1 MEKVHVDLDADSP
14 FVKSLQRCFPHF
26 EIEATQVTDNDHA
39 NARAFSHLATKLIEG
54 EVDTDQVILD
64 IGSAPVRHTHSKHK
78 YHCICPMK
86 SAEDPDRLY
95 RYADKLRKSDVTDKC
110 IASKAADLLTVMST
124 PDAET
129 PSLCMHTD
137 STCRYHGS
145 VAVYQDVYAVH
156 APTSIYY
163 QALKGVRTIYWIGF
177 DTTPFMYKNMAGAY
191 PTYNTNWADESVL
204 EARNIGL
211 GSSDL
216 HEKSF
221 GKVSIMRKKKLQ
233 PTNKV
238 IFSVGS
244 TIYTEERIL
253 LRSWHLPNVF
263 HLKGKTSFTGRCNT
277 IVSCEGYVVK
287 KITLS
292 PGIYGKVDNLAS
304 TMHREGFLSC
314 KVTDTLRGERVS
326 FPVCTY
332 VPATLCDQM
341 TGILAT
347 DVSVDDAQKLL
358 VGLNQRIVV
367 NGRTQRN
374 TNTMQNYLLPV
385 VAQAFSRWAREHR
398 ADLEDE
404 KGLGVRER
412 SLVMGCCWAFKTHKI
427 TSIYKRPGTQTIKKV
442 PAVFN
447 SFVIPQPTSYGLDIG
462 LRRRIKMLFD
472 AKKAPAPIIT
482 EADVAHLKGLQEEAE
497 AVAEAEAVRAALP
510 PLLPEVDKETVEADI
525 DLIMQEAGAG
535 SVETP
540 RRHIKVTTYPGEE
553 MIGSYAVLSP
563 QAVLN
568 SEKLACIHPLAE
580 QVLVMTHK
588 GRAGRYKVEPY
599 HGRVIVPSGTAI
611 PIPDFQA
618 LSESATIVFNERE
631 FVNRYLHHIAVNG
644 GALNTDEEYYKVVKS
659 TETDSEYVFDI
670 DAKKCV
676 KKGDAGPMCLVG
688 ELVDPPFHEFAYES
702 LKTRP
707 AAPHKVPT
715 IGVYGVPGSGKSGII
730 KSAVTKRDLV
740 VSAKKENCME
750 IIKDVKRMRG
760 MDIAA
765 RTVDSVLLNGVKHS
779 VDTLYIDEAFACHA
793 GTLLALIAI
802 VKPKKVV
809 LCGDPKQCGFF
820 NMMCLKVHFN
830 HEICTEVYHKSISRR
845 CTKTVTSIVSTL
857 FYDKRMRTVNPCND
871 KIIIDTT
878 STTKPLKD
886 DIILTCFRGWVKQLQ
901 IDYKNHEIMT
911 AAASQGLTRKGVYA
925 VRYKVNE
932 NPLYAQTSEHVNVL
946 LTRTEKRI
954 VWKTL
959 AGDPWIKTLTAS
971 YPGNFTA
978 TLEEWQAEHDAIMAK
993 ILETPASSDVF
1004 QNKVNVCWAKALEPV
1019 LATAN
1024 ITLTRSQWETIPA
1037 FKDDKAYSP
1046 EMALNFFCT
1055 RFFGV
1060 DIDSGLFSAPTVPLT
1075 YTNEHWDNS
1084 PGPNMYGLCM
1094 RTAKELARRYPCIL
1108 KAADTGR
1115 VADVR
1120 TDTIKDYNPLI
1131 NVVPLNR
1138 RLPHSLVVT
1147 HRYTGNGDY
1156 SQLVTKMTGKTV
1168 LVVGTPMNIPGKRV
1182 ETLGPSPQCTYK
1194 AELDLGIPAA
1204 LGKYDIIFINVR
1216 TPYRH
1221 HHYQQCEDHAIHH
1234 SMLTRKAVDH
1244 LNKGGTCI
1252 ALGYGT
1258 ADRATENIISA
1269 VARSFRFS
1277 RVCQPKCAWEN
1288 TEVAFVFFGKDNGN
1302 HLQDQDRLSV
1312 VLNNIYQGSTQH
1324 EAGRAPAYRVV
1335 RGDITKSND
1344 EVIVNAAN
1352 NKGQPGG
1359 GVCGALYRKWPGA
1372 FDKQPVATGKA
1383 HLVKHSPNVIHAV
1396 GPNFSRLSENEGD
1409 QKLSE
1414 VYMDIARIINNE
1426 RFTKV
1431 SIPLLSTGIYA
1442 GGKDRVMQSLN
1453 HLFTAMDT
1461 TDADITIYCLDK
1473 HWESRIKEAIT
1484 RKESVEELTEDDRP
1498 VDIEL
1503 VRVHPLSSL
1512 AGRPGYST
1520 TEGKVY
1526 SYLEGTRF
1534 HQTAKDIAEIYAMW
1548 PNKQEANEQICLYVL
1563 GESMNSIRSK
1573 CPVEESEA
1581 SSPPHT
1587 IPCLCNYAMTAERV
1601 YRLRMAK
1608 NEQFAVC
1615 SSFQL
1620 PKYRITGVQ
1629 KIQCSKPVI
1638 FSGTVPP
1645 AIHPRKFASVTVE
1658 DTPVVQPERLVPRRP
1673 APPVPVP
1680 ARIPSPPCTSTN
1692 GSTTSIQSLG
1702 EDQSASASSGAEIS
1716 VDQVSLWSIPSA
1728 TGFDVRTSSSLSLEQ
1743 PTFPTMVVEAEIHAS
1758 QGSLWS
1764 IPSITGS
1771 ETRAP
1776 SPPSQDSRPSTPS
1789 ASGSHTS
1796 VDLITFDSVAEILE
1810 DFSRS
1815 PFQFLSEIKPIPA
1828 PRTRVNNMS
1837 RSADTIKPIPKPRK
1851 CQVKYTQPPGVARAI
1866 SAAEFDEFV
1875 RRHSNRRYEAGAYI
1889 FSSETGQGHLQQ
1901 KSTRQCKLQYP
1912 ILERSVHEKF
1922 YAPRLDLEREKL
1934 LQKKLQ
1940 LCASEGNR
1948 SRYQSR
1954 KVENMKA
1961 ITVERLLQGI
1971 GSYLS
1976 AEPQPVECYKVTY
1989 PAPMYSSTA
1998 SNSFSSAEVAVKVCN
2013 LVLQENFPTVASYN
2027 ITDEYDAY
2035 LDMVDG
2041 ASCCLDTATFCPA
2054 KLRSFPKKHSYLRP
2068 EIRSAVPSPI
2078 QNTLQNVLA
2087 AATKRNCNVTQMR
2100 ELPVLDSAA
2109 FNVECFKKYACNDEY
2124 WDFYKTNPIRLTAE
2138 NVTQYVT
2145 KLKGPKAA
2153 ALFAKTHNLQ
2163 PLHEIPMD
2171 RFVMDL
2177 KRDVK
2182 VTPGTK
2188 HTEERPKVQVIQ
2200 AADPLATAYL
2210 CGIHRELVRRLN
2222 AVLLPNIHTLFDMS
2236 AEDFDA
2242 IIAEHFQFG
2251 DAVLET
2257 DIASFDKSEDD
2268 AIAMS
2273 ALMIL
2278 EDLGVDQALLN
2289 LIEAAFGNIT
2299 SVHLPTGTRFK
2310 FGAMMKSGMFLTL
2323 FINTVVNIMIASR
2336 VLRERLTTSPCA
2348 AFIGD
2353 DNIVKGVTSDALMA
2367 ERCATWLN
2375 MEVKI
2380 IDAVVGVKAPYFCGG
2395 FIVVDQITG
2404 TACRVADPLKR
2415 LFKLGKP
2422 LPLDDDQDVDR
2433 RRALHDEAARWNRIG
2448 ITEELVK
2455 AVESRYEVNYVS
2467 LIITALTTLAS
2478 SVSNFKHI
2486 RGHPITLYG

>member
-14 FVKSLQRCFPHF
+14 YVKSLQKCFPHF

-39 NARAFSHLATKLIEG
+39 NARAFSHLATKLIES
-54 EVDTDQVILD
+54 EVDPDQVILD

-78 YHCICPMK
+78 YHCICPMI
-86 SAEDPDRLY
+86 SAEDPDRLH
-95 RYADKLRKSDVTDKC
+95 RYADKLRKSDVIDRF

-124 PDAET
+124 PDVET

-137 STCRYHGS
+137 STCRYHGT

-156 APTSIYY
+156 APTSIYH

-211 GSSDL
+211 CSSDL
-216 HEKSF
+216 HEQRF
-221 GKVSIMRKKKLQ
+221 GKISIMRKKKLQ

-238 IFSVGS
+238 VFSVGS

-287 KITLS
+287 KITIS

-374 TNTMQNYLLPV
+374 TNTMQNYLLPI
-385 VAQAFSRWAREHR
+385 VAQAFSRWAREYR

-404 KGLGVRER
+404 KELGVRER

-427 TSIYKRPGTQTIKKV
+427 TSIYKKPGTQTIKKV

-447 SFVIPQPTSYGLDIG
+447 SFVVPQLTSYGLDIG
-462 LRRRIKMLFD
+462 LRRRIKMLLEE
-472 AKKAPAPIIT
+472 KKKPAPIIT
-482 EADVAHLKGLQEEAE
+482 EADVAHLKGMQEEAE
-497 AVAEAEAVRAALP
+497 AVAEAEAIRAALP
-510 PLLPEVDKETVEADI
+510 PLLPEVERETVEADI

-618 LSESATIVFNERE
+618 LSESATIVYNERE
-631 FVNRYLHHIAVNG
+631 FVNRYLHHIAING
-644 GALNTDEEYYKVVKS
+644 GALNTDEEYYKVLRS
-659 TETDSEYVFDI
+659 SEADSEYVFDI

-676 KKGDAGPMCLVG
+676 KKAEAGPMCLVG
-688 ELVDPPFHEFAYES
+688 DLVDPPFHEFAYES

-740 VSAKKENCME
+740 VSAKKENCTE

-760 MDIAA
+760 MDVAA
-765 RTVDSVLLNGVKHS
+765 RTVDSVLLNGVKHP

-845 CTKTVTSIVSTL
+845 CTRTVTAIVSTL
-857 FYDKRMRTVNPCND
+857 FYDKRMRTVNPCSD

-959 AGDPWIKTLTAS
+959 AGDPWIKTLTAH
-971 YPGNFTA
+971 YPGEFSA
-978 TLEEWQAEHDAIMAK
+978 TLEEWQAEHDAIMK
-993 ILETPASSDVF
+993 RVLETPANSDVY
-1004 QNKVNVCWAKALEPV
+1004 QNKVHVCWAKALEPV

-1037 FKDDKAYSP
+1037 FKDDKAFSP
-1046 EMALNFFCT
+1046 EMALNFLCT

-1084 PGPNMYGLCM
+1084 PGPNRYGLCM

-1108 KAADTGR
+1108 KAVDTGR

-1120 TDTIKDYNPLI
+1120 TNTIRDYNPMI

-1138 RLPHSLVVT
+1138 RLPHSLVVS
-1147 HRYTGNGDY
+1147 HRYTGDGNY
-1156 SQLVTKMTGKTV
+1156 SQLLSKLTGKTV
-1168 LVVGTPMNIPGKRV
+1168 LVIGTPINVPGKRV
-1182 ETLGPSPQCTYK
+1182 ETLGPGPQCTYK
-1194 AELDLGIPAA
+1194 ADLDLGIPSMI
-1204 LGKYDIIFINVR
+1204 GKYDIIFVNVR
-1216 TPYRH
+1216 TPYKH

-1244 LNKGGTCI
+1244 LNKGGTCV

-1302 HLQDQDRLSV
+1302 HLRDQDQLSV
-1312 VLNNIYQGSTQH
+1312 VLNNIYQGSTQY
-1324 EAGRAPAYRVV
+1324 EAGRAPAYRVI
-1335 RGDITKSND
+1335 RGDISKSTD

-1352 NKGQPGG
+1352 NKGQPGA
-1359 GVCGALYRKWPGA
+1359 GVCGALYKKWPGA
-1372 FDKQPVATGKA
+1372 FDKAPIATGTA
-1383 HLVKHSPNVIHAV
+1383 HLVKHTPNIIHAV
-1396 GPNFSRLSENEGD
+1396 GPNFSRMSEVEGN

-1414 VYMDIARIINNE
+1414 VYMDIAKIINKE
-1426 RFTKV
+1426 RYNKV
-1431 SIPLLSTGIYA
+1431 SIPLLSTGVYA

-1461 TDADITIYCLDK
+1461 TDADVTIYCLDK
-1473 HWESRIKEAIT
+1473 QWETRIKDAIA
-1484 RKESVEELTEDDRP
+1484 RKESVEELVEDDKP

-1503 VRVHPLSSL
+1503 VRVHPQSSL
-1512 AGRPGYST
+1512 VGRPGYST
-1520 TEGKVY
+1520 NEGKVH

-1563 GESMNSIRSK
+1563 GESMTSIRSK

-1629 KIQCSKPVI
+1629 KIQCNKPVI
-1638 FSGTVPP
+1638 FSGVVPP
-1645 AIHPRKFASVTVE
+1645 AIHPRKFSTVE
-1658 DTPVVQPERLVPRRP
+1658 ETQPKTIAERLIPRRP

-1680 ARIPSPPCTSTN
+1680 ARIPSPRCSPAVSM
-1692 GSTTSIQSLG
+1692 QSLG
-1702 EDQSASASSGAEIS
+1702 GSSTSEVIISEAEVHDSDSDCSIPPMPFVVEAEVHANQGS
-1716 VDQVSLWSIPSA
+1716 QWSIPSA
-1728 TGFDVRTSSSLSLEQ
+1728 SGFEIRESLDDL
-1743 PTFPTMVVEAEIHAS
+1743 
-1758 QGSLWS
+1758 G
-1764 IPSITGS
+1764 SIT
-1771 ETRAP
+1771 R
-1776 SPPSQDSRPSTPS
+1776 TPAIS
-1789 ASGSHTS
+1789 NHS
-1796 VDLITFDSVAEILE
+1796 VDLITFDSVTDIFENFKQA
-1810 DFSRS
+1810 
-1815 PFQFLSEIKPIPA
+1815 PFQFLSDIRPIPA
-1828 PRTRVNNMS
+1828 PRRRKEPETDIQRFDKS
-1837 RSADTIKPIPKPRK
+1837 EEKPVPKPRTRTA
-1851 CQVKYTQPPGVARAI
+1851 KYKKPPGVARSI
-1866 SAAEFDEFV
+1866 SEAELDEFI

-1901 KSTRQCKLQYP
+1901 KSTRQCKLQHP

-1961 ITVERLLQGI
+1961 ITAKRLLQGI
-1971 GSYLS
+1971 GAYLS
-1976 AEPQPVECYKVTY
+1976 AEPQPVECYKINY
-1989 PAPMYSSTA
+1989 PVPVYSTTR
-1998 SNSFSSAEVAVKVCN
+1998 SNRFSSADVAVRVCN
-2013 LVLQENFPTVASYN
+2013 LVMQENFPTVASYT

-2054 KLRSFPKKHSYLRP
+2054 KLRSFPKKHSYLKP

-2124 WDFYKTNPIRLTAE
+2124 WETFKNNPIRLTTE

-2278 EDLGVDQALLN
+2278 EDLGVDQALLD

-2336 VLRERLTTSPCA
+2336 VLRERLTNSPCA

-2353 DNIVKGVTSDALMA
+2353 DNIVKGVKSDALMA

-2422 LPLDDDQDVDR
+2422 LPLDDDQDGDR
-2433 RRALHDEAARWNRIG
+2433 RRALYDEALRWNRIG
-2448 ITEELVK
+2448 ITDELVK
-2455 AVESRYEVNYVS
+2455 AVESRYEVFYIS
-2467 LIITALTTLAS
+2467 LVITALSTLAAT
-2478 SVSNFKHI
+2478 VSNFKHI
-2486 RGHPITLYG
+2486 RGNPITLYG